1 VPIERRRAQE
11 LDHMVRKM
19 GTIVSVFEI
28 RCDPVGNKN
37 FKAFRD
43 LMDVYVEACGKTLAA
58 DKDFMDEGI
67 DLDADENLR
76 ERLRGAFETVF
87 GTAPGSI

>member
-1 VPIERRRAQE
+1 
-11 LDHMVRKM
+11 MVRKM

>member
-1 VPIERRRAQE
+1 MPIERQRAQE

-28 RCDPVGNKN
+28 RSDPIGSKG

-43 LMDVYVEACGKTLAA
+43 LMDVYVDACAKSLAA
-58 DKDFMDEGI
+58 DKDFMDEGL
-67 DLDADENLR
+67 DLDVDENLR
-76 ERLRGAFETVF
+76 ERLRTAFENVF
-87 GTAPGSI
+87 GTAPGSV

>member
-1 VPIERRRAQE
+1 MPIERQRAQE

-28 RCDPVGNKN
+28 RCDPVGNKS

-43 LMDVYVEACGKTLAA
+43 LMDVYVDACGKTLAA

-76 ERLRGAFETVF
+76 ERLRAAFESVF
-87 GTAPGSI
+87 GVAPGAI

>member
-1 VPIERRRAQE
+1 MPIERQRAQE

-28 RCDPVGNKN
+28 RSDPVGNKG

-43 LMDVYVEACGKTLAA
+43 LMDVYVDACGKTLAA

-76 ERLRGAFETVF
+76 ERLRAAFESVF